1 MHKCHSYMEYFFQN
15 LRSSNGTVHI
25 NAFTNENM
33 TNYDNADNACIGGLL
48 EKSAHIW
55 IYVKELLCSLKDD
68 VCCFFNVHQLKI
80 IIQNIR

>member
-1 MHKCHSYMEYFFQN
+1 MSLVHGIFFQN

-33 TNYDNADNACIGGLL
+33 TNYDNADNACMGGLL